1 MTSVSATQAAAG
13 ANTQPTSSATQNM
26 VDYDMFLQLLV
37 TQMKNQDPTSP
48 ADSMDY
54 VAQLANFSNVE
65 QGVQINAKLDQILAM
80 SSLSEAG
87 SLIGRTITGG
97 DGISGVVAQVRLET
111 SGPVAILEGGEE
123 VAMSTGTV
131 IS

>member
-1 MTSVSATQAAAG
+1 MVAVSATQSATATSSTASAAAQ
-13 ANTQPTSSATQNM
+13 NT

-37 TQMKNQDPTSP
+37 TQMKNQDPTNP

-87 SLIGRTITGG
+87 SLIGRTITDSQGV
-97 DGISGVVAQVRLET
+97 SGVVSQVRIES
-111 SGPVAILEGGEE
+111 SGPVAILENGTE
-123 VAMSTGTV
+123 VAMSNGTV

>member
-1 MTSVSATQAAAG
+1 MDPVSATQGSTTSSPTKTAAAQ
-13 ANTQPTSSATQNM
+13 NT

-65 QGVQINAKLDQILAM
+65 QGVQINAKLDQMLAM
-80 SSLSEAG
+80 ASLSEAG
-87 SLIGRTITGG
+87 SLIGRTITNSEGQGG
-97 DGISGVVAQVRLET
+97 TVSQVRIDA
-111 SGPVAILEGGEE
+111 SGPVAILADGKEIA
-123 VAMSTGTV
+123 VTTGTV

>member
-1 MTSVSATQAAAG
+1 MDPVSATQGSTTSAPKKTAAAQ
-13 ANTQPTSSATQNM
+13 NT
-26 VDYDMFLQLLV
+26 VDYDMFLKLLV
-37 TQMKNQDPTSP
+37 TQMKNQDPTNP

-65 QGVQINAKLDQILAM
+65 QGVQMNAKLDQMLAM

-87 SLIGRTITGG
+87 SLIGRTITNSEGVGG
-97 DGISGVVAQVRLET
+97 TVSQVRIDA
-111 SGPVAILEGGEE
+111 SGPVAILADGKEIA
-123 VAMSTGTV
+123 VSTGTV

>member
-1 MTSVSATQAAAG
+1 MTTVTA
-13 ANTQPTSSATQNM
+13 TSSSTAPAATAATQNL

-65 QGVQINAKLDQILAM
+65 QGVQLNAKLEQLVSM
-80 SSLSEAG
+80 SSMSQAG
-87 SLIGRTITGG
+87 SLIGRTITDSEGVS
-97 DGISGVVAQVRLET
+97 GIVSQVRID
-111 SGPVAILEGGEE
+111 SAGPVAILENGQE
-123 VAMSTGTV
+123 VTVSTGTV

>member
-1 MTSVSATQAAAG
+1 MTTVSPTQTTNAG
-13 ANTQPTSSATQNM
+13 AAPAASASGKNL

-65 QGVQINAKLDQILAM
+65 QGVQLNAKLDQLLSTA
-80 SSLSEAG
+80 SLSQAG
-87 SLIGRTITGG
+87 SLIGRTVTDG
-97 DGISGVVAQVRLET
+97 DGVGGVVSEVRISS
-111 SGPVAILEGGEE
+111 SGPVAILADGREIAVG
-123 VAMSTGTV
+123 TGTV

>member
-1 MTSVSATQAAAG
+1 MTTVDTTQAAA
-13 ANTQPTSSATQNM
+13 ATSPTPSASTKNL

-65 QGVQINAKLDQILAM
+65 QGVQMNAKLEQLMSM
-80 SSLSEAG
+80 SSLSQAG
-87 SLIGRTITGG
+87 SLIGRTLTGG
-97 DGISGVVAQVRLET
+97 EGESGVVSQVRLES
-111 SGPVAILEGGEE
+111 SGPVAILEDGRE
-123 VAMSTGTV
+123 VQVTAGMV